1 MVIAILPLPG
11 SRAGAVQA
19 VRQADSSRF
28 TQPPG
33 EETDAARRSI
43 DQAGTALRGGSSVTS
58 ILTDPSF
65 LPFHEWPRFRSLIRR
80 EGRSSLVTIV
90 TPGEPGTPL
99 VVNGRVLD
107 GDDRPVARARIYVY
121 QTSARGWYSD
131 RAAHISGN
139 EGDRKHAR
147 LFGYL
152 TTDAD
157 GRFEVRTIRPAGYPG
172 SDLPAHIHVEVERP
186 GDSPRTLVTEIQF
199 DDDPRLTSEARRQS
213 NQSGFVI
220 VHVEKGAMRQ
230 SESGW
235 TSKCDE

>member
-1 MVIAILPLPG
+1 MVFAILPHHG
-11 SRAGAVQA
+11 SRGESVQA
-19 VRQADSSRF
+19 ARQADPSRF

-43 DQAGTALRGGSSVTS
+43 DRARTALQSGSTVTS

-65 LPFHEWPRFRSLIRR
+65 QPFHEWPRFRSLIRR

-90 TPGEPGTPL
+90 TRGEPGTPL

-107 GDDRPVARARIYVY
+107 GKDRPVPRGRIYVY

-152 TTDAD
+152 TTDAE

-172 SDLPAHIHVEVERP
+172 SDLPAHIHVEAERP
-186 GDSPRTLVTEIQF
+186 AMRRVLSSPRSSSTTTRGSPPKRE
-199 DDDPRLTSEARRQS
+199 DSRS
-213 NQSGFVI
+213 NQDSLSSPSRK
-220 VHVEKGAMRQ
+220 EP
-230 SESGW
+230 
-235 TSKCDE
+235 